1 MFAFFMSRHIH
12 TRFVSYKSIMIERKE
27 KNSML
32 ERIILH
38 RDICVCVYI
47 LSEKKNEEEK
57 KKMGIRCTLTT
68 DKRTY
73 LTDEFS
79 YVGKSHD

>member
-1 MFAFFMSRHIH
+1 
-12 TRFVSYKSIMIERKE
+12 
-27 KNSML
+27 ML

-38 RDICVCVYI
+38 REIYLCVCVYI

-79 YVGKSHD
+79 YVGKIT